1 MQKFIRT
8 FLTLTALILT
18 GLITLSAY
26 AKAQSIRLVVRGDDM
41 GMTEGSL
48 EAFEKAF
55 NKGILTSGAIIV
67 PAPWFEGAAEL
78 CKKNPKWCT
87 GVHLALVGE
96 WIGYRWR
103 PVLPWDKVPSL
114 VDEDGFLYTH
124 PDSLFSRKPDLKEI
138 EAEFRAQIEL
148 AKKKGINVQYLD
160 THYQGYNSYP
170 GLEEIFLKLAK
181 EYNQPLSHKMGEKSM
196 ASVYSTPVPQK
207 KAEALK
213 QLEALKPGVWLWV
226 CHIGI
231 ESPEQNALVHS
242 AQKDRF
248 TGGGV
253 GAHRA
258 AELAVLLDPDIRAMI
273 KKKGIILTSYTDL
286 YKEMKK

>member
-1 MQKFIRT
+1 MKDLLEKLFMVVV
-8 FLTLTALILT
+8 LLVPAILST
-18 GLITLSAY
+18 PCISHS
-26 AKAQSIRLVVRGDDM
+26 QSIRLVIRGDDM

-48 EAFEKAF
+48 EAFTKAF
-55 NKGILTSGAIIV
+55 NDGILTSGAIIV

-78 CKKNPKWCT
+78 CKKNPQWCT

-114 VDEDGFLYTH
+114 VDKDGFLYTH
-124 PDSLFSRKPDLKEI
+124 PDSLFSRKPSLKEI

-170 GLEEIFLKLAK
+170 GLEEIFLKIAK
-181 EYNQPLSHKMGEKSM
+181 DYNQPLSRKMGETNM
-196 ASVYSTPVPQK
+196 RSVYSTPVPEK
-207 KAEALK
+207 KEEALK
-213 QLEALKPGVWLWV
+213 QLDALKPGLWLWV

-231 ESPEQNALVHS
+231 ESPEQNALFHAS
-242 AQKDRF
+242 PKDRF
-248 TGGGV
+248 TNPGV

-258 AELAVLLDPDIRAMI
+258 AELAVLLDPDVKAMI
-273 KKKGIILTSYTDL
+273 RKKGIILTSYTDL
-286 YKEMKK
+286 AKEKR